1 MLKAW
6 FGSFLVLVLL
16 VLAAYAGLFDWL
28 AGVTAKL
35 VGAGLVCLTLGA
47 AFFIL
52 GNPFKK

>member
-28 AGVTAKL
+28 AGGTAKL